1 MDKQELIDRLNG
13 NYPEYTQKPQHK
25 KVQRE
30 GQLQIACVRWFR
42 LQYPAFSTLLFHPK
56 NEADG
61 ATSGK
66 RIAINAAS
74 GVVPGVPDLILALP
88 SMKDG
93 KTGIISE
100 NQEVYFG
107 LGIELKFGK
116 TNNQSANQ
124 KRFQEYWQCAGYK
137 YALCRSLEAFMQ
149 VVNTYMKAAEVN
161 AFEKVRSYHNIN
173 DDTAHN
179 KKVLNKIINKKKRRD
194 DHEHGCKRR
203 Y

>member
-1 MDKQELIDRLNG
+1 MDRQELIDRLNG
-13 NYPEYTQKPQHK
+13 NYPEYTKKSATKQK

-66 RIAINAAS
+66 KLAINAAS

-93 KTGIISE
+93 KTGIIYE
-100 NQEVYFG
+100 NPEVYFG
-107 LGIELKFGK
+107 LGIELKYGK

-124 KRFQEYWQCAGYK
+124 KRFQGYWQCAGYK
-137 YALCRSLEAFMQ
+137 YALCRSLEDFIK
-149 VVNTYMKAAEVN
+149 VVNDYMLSVDLGILKEIS
-161 AFEKVRSYHNIN
+161 SYHQSI
-173 DDTAHN
+173 DDTEHN
-179 KKVLNKIINKKKRRD
+179 KQVLNKIIKNKK
-194 DHEHGCKRR
+194 
-203 Y
+203 

>member
-1 MDKQELIDRLNG
+1 MDRQELIDRLNG
-13 NYPEYTQKPQHK
+13 NYPEYTKKSATKQK

-66 RIAINAAS
+66 KLAINAAS

-93 KTGIISE
+93 KTGIIYE
-100 NQEVYFG
+100 NPEVYFG
-107 LGIELKFGK
+107 LGIELKYGK
-116 TNNQSANQ
+116 TNNQPANQ
-124 KRFQEYWQCAGYK
+124 KRFQGYWQCAGYK
-137 YALCRSLEAFMQ
+137 YALCRSLEDFIE
-149 VVNTYMKAAEVN
+149 VVKAYMRAAEVN
-161 AFEKVRSYHNIN
+161 AFEKVRSYHLIN
-173 DDTAHN
+173 DDTEHN
-179 KKVLNKIINKKKRRD
+179 KQVLNKIIKNKK
-194 DHEHGCKRR
+194 
-203 Y
+203 

>member
-66 RIAINAAS
+66 KLAINAAS

-93 KTGIISE
+93 KTGIIYE
-100 NQEVYFG
+100 NPEVYFG
-107 LGIELKFGK
+107 LGIELKYGK

-124 KRFQEYWQCAGYK
+124 KRFQGYWQSAGYK
-137 YALCRSLEAFMQ
+137 YALCRSLEDFIEVVKAYMQ
-149 VVNTYMKAAEVN
+149 AAEAN
-161 AFEKVRSYHNIN
+161 AFEKVRSYHLIN
-173 DDTAHN
+173 DDTEHN
-179 KKVLNKIINKKKRRD
+179 KQVLNKIINNKK
-194 DHEHGCKRR
+194 
-203 Y
+203 

>member
-13 NYPEYTQKPQHK
+13 NYSEYTQKPQQK

-42 LQYPAFSTLLFHPK
+42 LQYPAFSNLLFHPK

-66 RIAINAAS
+66 KIALNAAA

-93 KTGIISE
+93 KIGILDE
-100 NQEVYFG
+100 HPEVYYG

-116 TNNQSANQ
+116 TNNQTAHQ
-124 KRFQEYWQCAGYK
+124 KRFQGYWQCAGYK
-137 YALCRSLEAFMQ
+137 YALCRSLEDFMQ
-149 VVNTYMKAAEVN
+149 VINDYMRGAEVN
-161 AFEKVRSYHNIN
+161 AYEKVRSFHLIS
-173 DDTAHN
+173 DDTLHN
-179 KKVLNKIINKKKRRD
+179 KQVLNKIIKNKK
-194 DHEHGCKRR
+194 
-203 Y
+203 